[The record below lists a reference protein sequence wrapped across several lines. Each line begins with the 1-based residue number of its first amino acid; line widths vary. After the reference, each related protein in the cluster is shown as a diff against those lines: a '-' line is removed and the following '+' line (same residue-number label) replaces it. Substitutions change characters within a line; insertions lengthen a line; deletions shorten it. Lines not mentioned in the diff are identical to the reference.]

1 MLQEAPLL
9 SVLFL
14 GSLLCLS
21 LHVEAWSE
29 DESAGA
35 RPYLVRRG
43 HRRSLVVTEYGEISS
58 AEISSGAKGPYHIQ
72 FITLEPNSL
81 LLPVLLHADMVL
93 YVHTGNGRLSR
104 TDGREMKGINLRRG
118 DVYRLQAGSVFF
130 VRSNLDSER
139 QKMRIHAI
147 FSNTDED
154 IYEPSI
160 GAYSSINDL
169 VLGFD
174 RKVLQEAFKVHEEV
188 LEELISAK
196 RPPAVVHAVTM
207 GQKSVYW
214 ELEGRMLDFLT
225 GNKHKKTKGTKTF
238 NILDAEPD
246 FENCNGWSLTVDRN
260 SLKSLS
266 DSNIGIFMVNL
277 TKGSMMGPHWNPM
290 ATEIAVVLHGQGM
303 VRVVCPGTA
312 NESECKNMRFK
323 VEEGDV
329 FAVPRFHPMAQMSF
343 DNDSFVFMGFSTST
357 KRNHPQFLNGK
368 RSILRTLDRGILA
381 VSFNVTNTTMDQ
393 LLNAQE
399 EELILDCTTCAE
411 EEESK
416 MKEEIEKEKQEEEA
430 RKREE
435 EEQEEKEREEKE
447 ARKREEEEK
456 KEREEEEDEARKKEE
471 EEARKREEEKKERE
485 EEEARKKEEER
496 KREEEARKREE
507 EEEEERER
515 QEEEEEARKREEEER
530 EREEEARK
538 REEEER
544 EREDEEARKKEE
556 EEARKREEEEEEAKK
571 REEEKE
577 EREREE
583 EERREQEEAERER
596 KEEEKQRREE
606 EQQEEARKREEE
618 AKKREEG
625 EEREEAAAER
635 ERQEEEEK
643 QRREEEQQEATRR
656 EEKKKRQEKQ
666 SQREETPRREYEEA
680 RRQEEERQKRRWK
693 EEEKAMK
700 GKDVKEVGNNQ
711 RTRSGS

>member
-1 MLQEAPLL
+1 
-9 SVLFL
+9 
-14 GSLLCLS
+14 
-21 LHVEAWSE
+21 
-29 DESAGA
+29 
-35 RPYLVRRG
+35 
-43 HRRSLVVTEYGEISS
+43 
-58 AEISSGAKGPYHIQ
+58 
-72 FITLEPNSL
+72 
-81 LLPVLLHADMVL
+81 MVL

-456 KEREEEEDEARKKEE
+456 KEREEEEARKKEEEREREDEARKKEE

-496 KREEEARKREE
+496 KREEEARKREEEEEE

-693 EEEKAMK
+693 EEEKAMERERRE
-700 GKDVKEVGNNQ
+700 GGGEQ
-711 RTRSGS
+711 PEETRSGS

>member
-1 MLQEAPLL
+1 
-9 SVLFL
+9 
-14 GSLLCLS
+14 
-21 LHVEAWSE
+21 
-29 DESAGA
+29 
-35 RPYLVRRG
+35 
-43 HRRSLVVTEYGEISS
+43 
-58 AEISSGAKGPYHIQ
+58 
-72 FITLEPNSL
+72 
-81 LLPVLLHADMVL
+81 MVL

-154 IYEPSI
+154 IYEPST

-225 GNKHKKTKGTKTF
+225 GNKHKKTKGAKTF

-456 KEREEEEDEARKKEE
+456 KEREEEEARKKEEEREREDEARKKEE

-496 KREEEARKREE
+496 KREEEARKKERRRRRRRGNGRRRKRRLEKE
-507 EEEEERER
+507 RRKRGKGRKKLGKERRRRGKGRTKRQERKRRKKLGKERRRRRRPRRER
-515 QEEEEEARKREEEER
+515 
-530 EREEEARK
+530 
-538 REEEER
+538 
-544 EREDEEARKKEE
+544 RKK
-556 EEARKREEEEEEAKK
+556 
-571 REEEKE
+571 
-577 EREREE
+577 
-583 EERREQEEAERER
+583 RRGKGRR
-596 KEEEKQRREE
+596 RREE
-606 EQQEEARKREEE
+606 NR
-618 AKKREEG
+618 KKRRGNEKRRKNRG
-625 EEREEAAAER
+625 EKRSSRKKLGKERRRPRR
-635 ERQEEEEK
+635 ERRG
-643 QRREEEQQEATRR
+643 RRGRRRRRRGNGKRRKKNRGGKRSSRRLR
-656 EEKKKRQEKQ
+656 EEKKKRSDKRNKVNEKRHPGGSMKRQGDKKKNDKNDAGKKKKRLWKRERREGGGEQPEKQ
-666 SQREETPRREYEEA
+666 EVEA
-680 RRQEEERQKRRWK
+680 REDDQERKGD
-693 EEEKAMK
+693 EEKGRRALRNPWK
-700 GKDVKEVGNNQ
+700 L
-711 RTRSGS
+711 

>member
-1 MLQEAPLL
+1 MERFHLL
-9 SVLFL
+9 
-14 GSLLCLS
+14 
-21 LHVEAWSE
+21 
-29 DESAGA
+29 
-35 RPYLVRRG
+35 R
-43 HRRSLVVTEYGEISS
+43 LVVEQRGRTIFSS
-58 AEISSGAKGPYHIQ
+58 SHWSQTPCC
-72 FITLEPNSL
+72 F
-81 LLPVLLHADMVL
+81 PVLLHADMVL

-169 VLGFD
+169 VLGFN

-225 GNKHKKTKGTKTF
+225 GNKHKKTKGAKTF

-456 KEREEEEDEARKKEE
+456 KEREEEEARKKEEEREREDEARKKEE

-583 EERREQEEAERER
+583 EEEERREQEEAERER

-693 EEEKAMK
+693 EEEKAMERERREGGGEQPEKQEVEAREDDQERK
-700 GKDVKEVGNNQ
+700 GDEEKGRRALRNPWKL
-711 RTRSGS
+711 